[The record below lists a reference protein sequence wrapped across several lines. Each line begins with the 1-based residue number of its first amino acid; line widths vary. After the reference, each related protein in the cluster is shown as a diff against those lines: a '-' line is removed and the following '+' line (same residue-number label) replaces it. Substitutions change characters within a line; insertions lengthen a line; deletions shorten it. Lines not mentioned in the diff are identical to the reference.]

1 MDRMWGARSPRS
13 IGSTRLAAVTTE
25 GASVP
30 IVAMVGAGHLA
41 TAVQA
46 QAAVL
51 RGWVVDSAGQPITGA
66 QVQIVGTSH
75 RATIGENG
83 AFRLEGIGPGRH
95 SLLTR
100 AIGFRPD
107 QRTVIVG
114 GTADSIRIV
123 LDPMP
128 QLLDE
133 VVVTPETD
141 IYEVRLRN
149 FSLRVGSTRGGRV
162 FREEEIQRRGR
173 HHLGHL
179 LGHFFG
185 ISPGTFNHP
194 AEFGGRRRPTG
205 CVPGLVVNGG
215 NLETTRSIAD
225 FKAEDIEAIEAYPS
239 APLEY
244 RSQWTQCGLV
254 VIWLKNYVPPGF
266 GERGRRP

>member
-1 MDRMWGARSPRS
+1 MAGALLLALFGAP
-13 IGSTRLAAVTTE
+13 LAA
-25 GASVP
+25 S
-30 IVAMVGAGHLA
+30 
-41 TAVQA
+41 A
-46 QAAVL
+46 QAPTAVL
-51 RGWVVDSAGQPITGA
+51 RGWVVDSAGQPIIGA

-75 RATIGENG
+75 RAAIGENG
-83 AFRLEGIGPGRH
+83 AFRLEGLPPGRH
-95 SLLTR
+95 TLLTR

-107 QRTVIVG
+107 QRTVTIN
-114 GTADSIRIV
+114 GTTDSIRVV
-123 LDPMP
+123 LQPMP

-133 VVVTPETD
+133 VVVTPDTD
-141 IYEVRLRN
+141 IYEARLRN
-149 FSLRVGSTRGGRV
+149 FVMRVGTARGGRV

-194 AEFGGRRRPTG
+194 AGFGDQRRPSG

-215 NLETTRSIAD
+215 NLETTMSIAQ
-225 FKAEDIEAIEAYPS
+225 FKAEDIETIEAYPT

-244 RSQWTQCGLV
+244 RSQWTRCGLV

-266 GERGRRP
+266 GDRRRQR